1 MTDITRIMMRNVIIC
16 HLYLMFLF
24 ENVQLKPD
32 MTHCIVRLLGFIAQ
46 RDSFMTAF
54 FSNRRGQSDSELPQD
69 PPSPNTTQPIGFDTV
84 IGAQSDIEGK
94 FTSSGNVRMDGKFSG
109 TLEISGNILV
119 GETAEILADINANNI
134 SIAGTVRGNV
144 TGNKVQ
150 LLRTGRIWGDISASA
165 LTTEEGAFIDGKIT
179 MMGHSA
185 TRPPTDDESIEH
197 ENAIDDMTKPEDVE
211 IPLAMMLLSRR
222 MLFL

>member
-1 MTDITRIMMRNVIIC
+1 
-16 HLYLMFLF
+16 
-24 ENVQLKPD
+24 
-32 MTHCIVRLLGFIAQ
+32 
-46 RDSFMTAF
+46 MTAF
-54 FSNRRGQSDSELPQD
+54 FSNRRGQSDSELPQE
-69 PPSPNTTQPIGFDTV
+69 PPLPGTTQPIGFDTV
-84 IGAQSDIEGK
+84 IGAESELEGK

-119 GETAEILADINANNI
+119 GETAEIRADINAKNI

-185 TRPPTDDESIEH
+185 TRPPTDDEVVEH
-197 ENAIDDMTKPEDVE
+197 ENAIDDMTKPEDVG
-211 IPLAMMLLSRR
+211 IPSSDDVVIETDAVPVNPEFMDTMPIESVEDVDAPEEDDDHRDL
-222 MLFL
+222 